1 MTKPQPH
8 TARNRQSPIRNYMIW
23 NEKALRENF
32 IIWKREQRNPEALWT
47 IPDASPVY
55 WHRLLRDAVQA
66 SARSGVD
73 MPPIY
78 FPSPR
83 LCEQFIDHCNQYQF
97 NGLYVKAQHPDLTSP
112 SKSHRGGYKNPVQS
126 EPVDYNSRLEF
137 VNSF

>member
-1 MTKPQPH
+1 MTKPHYH
-8 TARNRQSPIRNYMIW
+8 TTRKRQRPILNYMIW

-32 IIWKREQRNPEALWT
+32 NIWKREQRNPEALWT

-66 SARSGVD
+66 SARSGVE

-97 NGLYVKAQHPDLTSP
+97 NGLYVKAQRPDSKSP
-112 SKSHRGGYKNPVQS
+112 SKSRRSSDKNPKQS
-126 EPVDYNSRLEF
+126 EPVDPNSRLEF
-137 VNSF
+137 VHSF